1 MALWG
6 QKIALQDSAVIQL
19 DNTDKRLLQLLEAN
33 ARESTVAL
41 ARQLGVSRGTVQN
54 RIDRLLRQGVIQQ
67 FTIRYNESIERSF
80 LRAHVLIKVTP
91 KMDAHL
97 HTRLRK
103 LTEVSAVY
111 SVSGNYDIMLFL
123 KTATI
128 EEIDRTL
135 DKIRDLDGVESTVSS
150 LILASKFHR

>member
-1 MALWG
+1 M
-6 QKIALQDSAVIQL
+6 IQL

-33 ARESTVAL
+33 ARASTVAL
-41 ARQLGVSRGTVQN
+41 ARQLGISRGTVQN

-91 KMDAHL
+91 KMDARL
-97 HTRLRK
+97 HARLRK